1 MIFIQINIVLTYY
14 IIMGLIK
21 QGGNM
26 KYFISIDWGYFM
38 NYMKIYN
45 ESGLENKNNIIEH
58 WYKMYIQKN

>member
-1 MIFIQINIVLTYY
+1 
-14 IIMGLIK
+14 
-21 QGGNM
+21 M